1 MRLTC
6 NNGRMPGP
14 CQFAWGVTVIA
25 CVVVIALVLTSLNG
39 TAGAGSNTKP
49 PPTKETSHAQP

>member
-14 CQFAWGVTVIA
+14 CQFAWGVTIIT
-25 CVVVIALVLTSLNG
+25 CVAVIALVLSCVNG
-39 TAGAGSNTKP
+39 TAGAGSISQP
-49 PPTKETSHAQP
+49 APAKETSHAQP